1 LSIPIQILL
10 AFGSVA
16 VLLGLMA
23 IVRKLAKTIGLSA
36 EVQRKLVHIGTG
48 LYALILPWIFPDR
61 WPVYMLIAITLVV
74 MLLLR
79 LPRFSQA
86 GLGATLHGVDR
97 KSYGDILLALSIG
110 VSFFLAQGDALLYVL
125 PIAVLTLADAAAAL
139 VGTAYGTKL
148 FQVEESHKSVEG
160 SVVFFIVTLLI
171 AVISLMLLG
180 DLPVLNI
187 LALSLMVA
195 AFGTLVEAQSWRGFD
210 NLFLP
215 LGLLVF
221 LSVHADSSLSQ
232 LATLAA
238 LFLVSIISF
247 RLLGP
252 KLGLTPHAARVYVVV
267 VFLLLAVTAV
277 QNAILPVLVLAAH
290 AWCRTTNPGNDKFPE
305 LDVVASLAL
314 FSFGWLTLGNAT
326 GWNAISFFGISAMGL
341 TMGLSVIALEPSRA
355 WLRVPAILGI
365 AIVLYFI
372 RQGVS
377 FANPATSNWAE
388 PLGGI
393 ALFVL
398 VLIIATTALFPAILR
413 SERVLKLTVP
423 SVIVPVGFYLY
434 SMNQFGILP

>member
-1 LSIPIQILL
+1 MSVPVQILL
-10 AFGSVA
+10 AFASVA

-23 IVRKLAKTIGLSA
+23 IVRKLAKSIGLNP

-48 LYALILPWIFPDR
+48 LYALTLPWLFPDR

-79 LPRFSQA
+79 LPRFSEH
-86 GLGATLHGVDR
+86 GLGATLHGIQR
-97 KSYGDILLALSIG
+97 TSYGEFLLALSIG
-110 VSFFLAQGDALLYVL
+110 VTFFLAQGDALLYVL

-160 SVVFFIVTLLI
+160 SVVFFAVTLLI
-171 AVISLMLLG
+171 AVVCLMLLS
-180 DLPVLNI
+180 DLPTLNI

-195 AFGTLVEAQSWRGFD
+195 VFGTLVEAQSWRGFD

-221 LSVHADSSLSQ
+221 LSENGNDSLMQ
-232 LATLAA
+232 LATIAA
-238 LFLVSIISF
+238 LFLVSLVSF
-247 RLLGP
+247 RFLGP

-267 VFLLLAVTAV
+267 VFLLLAATAI

-290 AWCRTTNPGNDKFPE
+290 AWCRTANPGNDKFPD

-314 FSFGWLTLGNAT
+314 FSFGWLTMGRAT
-326 GWNAISFFGISAMGL
+326 GWNAISFYGLSAMGL
-341 TMGLSVIALEPSRA
+341 TMGLSVIALAQSRA
-355 WLRVPAILGI
+355 PLRVPAILGI
-365 AIVLYFI
+365 AAALYFI
-372 RQGVS
+372 RQGAS

-388 PLGGI
+388 SLAGLT
-393 ALFVL
+393 LFVL
-398 VLIIATTALFPAILR
+398 ASIIAMTAVFAGKFR
-413 SERVLKLTVP
+413 NERVLKLTVP
-423 SVIVPVGFYLY
+423 SVILPLGYYLY
-434 SMNQFGILP
+434 SINLSGISP

>member
-1 LSIPIQILL
+1 MSIPIQVLL
-10 AFGSVA
+10 ALGSVA

-23 IVRKLAKTIGLSA
+23 VVRKLAKITGLGA
-36 EVQRKLVHIGTG
+36 EVQRKLIHMGTG
-48 LYALILPWIFPDR
+48 LYALTLPWLFPDR
-61 WPVYMLIAITLVV
+61 WPVYMLIGITLVV
-74 MLLLR
+74 LLLLR
-79 LPRFSQA
+79 LPRFSKV
-86 GLGATLHGVDR
+86 GLGATLHGIER
-97 KSYGDILLALSIG
+97 KSYGDILLGLSIG

-171 AVISLMLLG
+171 AVVSLMLLG

-187 LALSLMVA
+187 LALSLMIA

-221 LSVHADSSLSQ
+221 LSAHTNSSLTQ

-238 LFLVSIISF
+238 LFLVSIVSF

-267 VFLLLAVTAV
+267 VFLVLAVTAI

-290 AWCRTTNPGNDKFPE
+290 AWCRTTNPCNDKFPD

-314 FSFGWLTLGNAT
+314 FSFGWLILGNAT
-326 GWNAISFFGISAMGL
+326 GWNAISFYGISAMGL
-341 TMGLSVIALEPSRA
+341 TMGLSVIALESSRA
-355 WLRVPAILGI
+355 LLRVPAILGI
-365 AIVLYFI
+365 TAVLYFI
-372 RQGVS
+372 RQGIS
-377 FANPATSNWAE
+377 FANPVTSNWAE

-393 ALFVL
+393 ALL
-398 VLIIATTALFPAILR
+398 VLALVIVMTVLFFGSFR

-423 SVIVPVGFYLY
+423 SVILPLGYYFY
-434 SMNQFGILP
+434 SMNQSGISP